1 MAQKDIKH
9 LTEHD
14 TKANKLFVLVVSIKY
29 VKIQRKKNL
38 RPSAFSCLLLRASS
52 ITISKHFIVYEISHS
67 LNERH
72 KGEVFLWQFFPSVH
86 AKRTSQQLPTFLS
99 SFVGT
104 VCTALPILLGPP
116 TRITDGLQSLMGC
129 ILPTMHCRSRYCW
142 EFFRPFSHHCQHG
155 GNNSQHSRANSVVS
169 CCFRLHVDLQA

>member
-9 LTEHD
+9 LTEHN
-14 TKANKLFVLVVSIKY
+14 TKANKLCVLVVSVKY
-29 VKIQRKKNL
+29 VTIQRKKL
-38 RPSAFSCLLLRASS
+38 VTLCVFLSTSWG
-52 ITISKHFIVYEISHS
+52 FIYHNIETLHCIWNQS
-67 LNERH
+67 LFKRTSQRRS
-72 KGEVFLWQFFPSVH
+72 FLWQFFPSVH

-99 SFVGT
+99 SFGGT

-142 EFFRPFSHHCQHG
+142 EFFRPFSHHFQHG
-155 GNNSQHSRANSVVS
+155 RNSSQHSRANSVVS